1 MAIAKGDV
9 VLVEFPFTDLS
20 QSKLRPGVVLVVN
33 LAIDE
38 ITLCFISSQQVDRLD
53 ASEFALLDSDP
64 DFPQTGLR
72 ISDVL
77 SYLASGMTTEEV
89 LEDFPYLTRNDIL
102 ACLAYAADREQKT
115 LTIVA

>member
-20 QSKLRPGVVLVVN
+20 QSKLRPAVILAVN

-72 ISDVL
+72 ISSKARVTRITTL
-77 SYLASGMTTEEV
+77 SRRLIIRRLGSLGIRHLKQ
-89 LEDFPYLTRNDIL
+89 LETSLSQAFQLFP
-102 ACLAYAADREQKT
+102 
-115 LTIVA
+115 